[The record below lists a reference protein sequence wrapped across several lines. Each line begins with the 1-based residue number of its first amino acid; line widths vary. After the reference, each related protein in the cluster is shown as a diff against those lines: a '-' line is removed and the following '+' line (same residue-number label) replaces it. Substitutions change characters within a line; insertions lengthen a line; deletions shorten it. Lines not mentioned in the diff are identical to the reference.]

1 MDQLKSIDEQL
12 IHISSL
18 DAIKK
23 ERRLLQA
30 LINNLP
36 DYIFVKDRQSRFILN
51 NNAHLHM
58 LGANVQSDVLGKTDF
73 DTFPQELA
81 EQYYA
86 DEQGLMSSGDPL
98 VDFEEMTL
106 TADGQEKWLSA
117 TKVPLFDDTGEI
129 IGLVGVCRDIT
140 ERKMAEQK
148 LHVMAQEL
156 ARSNAE
162 LEQFAYVASHD
173 LQEPLRA
180 ITGYIQLLE
189 RRYADKLGDD
199 AANFIRRSIAAAG
212 RMKGL
217 IEDLLAYSRVGRRE
231 ASFTMANC
239 SLIVQDTITSLD
251 VIIKESDAV
260 VQFGALPMLKA
271 DPTQLRQLFQNL
283 ISNAIKF
290 RSEKRPEI
298 HIDATQQKD
307 SWLFTVRDNGIG
319 IEADYAER
327 IFLIFQ
333 RLHTRTEYPGTGIG
347 LAICKKIVEHH
358 GGNIWIESE
367 LNVGTTFFFTLATG
381 ISTHG

>member
-1 MDQLKSIDEQL
+1 MDQFKIIDEEL
-12 IHISSL
+12 MHISSL
-18 DAIKK
+18 DAIQK
-23 ERRLLQA
+23 ERRLLRA
-30 LINNLP
+30 LIDNLP
-36 DYIFVKDRQSRFILN
+36 DYIFVKDTKSRFVLN
-51 NNAHLHM
+51 NSAHLHM
-58 LGANVQSDVLGKTDF
+58 LGAKVQEDVIGKTDF

-81 EQYYA
+81 EKYYA
-86 DEQGLMSSGDPL
+86 DEKGIMTSGVPL

-117 TKVPLFDDTGEI
+117 TKVPLFDDSGTI
-129 IGLVGVCRDIT
+129 IGLVGICRDIT
-140 ERKMAEQK
+140 ARKLAEQK
-148 LHVMAQEL
+148 LQVMAQEL

-199 AANFIRRSIAAAG
+199 ATNFMHRSIAAAG
-212 RMKGL
+212 RMKRL
-217 IEDLLAYSRVGRRE
+217 IEDLLAYSRVGRRD
-231 ASFTMANC
+231 ASFTLANC
-239 SLIVQDTITSLD
+239 SLIVQDTINSLD

-260 VQFGALPMLKA
+260 VQFGALPTLWA

-298 HIDATQQKD
+298 HIDATRQG
-307 SWLFTVRDNGIG
+307 SLWLFAVRDNGIG

-333 RLHTRTEYPGTGIG
+333 RLHTRTDYPGTGIG

-367 LNVGTTFFFTLATG
+367 LTKGTTFFFTLSTG
-381 ISTHG
+381 TFLHG